1 MELINYITPTIFG
14 VGAISSIGDELRRL
28 DITSPLIITDKGIVA
43 AGILDQLTSHLANT
57 PFTVCDSTD
66 ENPTEANLDEALIQ
80 LKGNSHD
87 GLVAIGGGS
96 PMDLAKAVA
105 LIASQ
110 GGRFSDY
117 DVKIGGSEHI
127 RRVLPHIAIPTA
139 AGTGAEIGRACVL
152 TTHDGVKRVAV
163 SLEMVAHSIICDPAL
178 TLSLPASLT
187 AATGIDALSHGIE
200 AFLSPRY
207 NPPADAIALDC
218 IARIARNIERATSD
232 GHDIQ
237 ARTEMLMGALQGGM
251 VLQKGL
257 GSAHAM
263 ATPLGEFHLHH
274 GTLIAVLLPHVLSFN
289 ASHITDK
296 KASLNLALGIGK
308 NDNPADWLSALITN
322 LGLPTSLSQLGV
334 DDASFEQIAR
344 RAKADHLSAT
354 NPRPASAADYLGLLQ
369 AAFRGKP

>member
-1 MELINYITPTIFG
+1 MDLISYITPTIFG
-14 VGAISSIGDELRRL
+14 VGAISSIADELRRL
-28 DITSPLIITDKGIVA
+28 QITRPLIITDKGIVD
-43 AGILDQLTSHLANT
+43 AGILGQLTNHLADM
-57 PFTVCDSTD
+57 PFTVFDGTD
-66 ENPTEANLDEALIQ
+66 ENPTEANLDAALSQ
-80 LKGNSHD
+80 LNSHTHD
-87 GLVAIGGGS
+87 GLIAIGGGS

-110 GGRFSDY
+110 GGCFSDY
-117 DVKIGGSEHI
+117 DVKIGGSEQI

-152 TTHDGVKRVAV
+152 TTNDGVKRVAV

-178 TLSLPASLT
+178 TLSLPARLT

-218 IARIARNIERATSD
+218 IARIANNIETATSEA
-232 GHDIQ
+232 HNIQ
-237 ARTEMLMGALQGGM
+237 ARTDMLMGALQGGM

-263 ATPLGEFHLHH
+263 ATPLGEFHIHH
-274 GTLIAVLLPHVLSFN
+274 GTLIAVLLPHVLAFN

-296 KASLNLALGIGK
+296 IASLNLALGIGK
-308 NDNPADWLSALITN
+308 NDSPADWLATLITN
-322 LGLPTSLSQLGV
+322 LGLPTSLSELGV
-334 DDASFEQIAR
+334 DDASLEQIAK
-344 RAKADHLSAT
+344 RAEADHLSAT

-369 AAFRGKP
+369 SAYRGTL